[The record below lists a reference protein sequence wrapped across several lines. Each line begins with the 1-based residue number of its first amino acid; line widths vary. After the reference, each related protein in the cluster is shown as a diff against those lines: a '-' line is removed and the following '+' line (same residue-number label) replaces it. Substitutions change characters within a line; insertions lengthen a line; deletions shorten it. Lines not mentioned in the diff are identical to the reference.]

1 MRYMYVQ
8 YDIYI
13 CMVIDT
19 PMLFLH
25 PTTWVTSLVILVLS
39 LIHYRVLQVKDHVT
53 NEQIQF

>member
-1 MRYMYVQ
+1 
-8 YDIYI
+8 
-13 CMVIDT
+13 MVIDT